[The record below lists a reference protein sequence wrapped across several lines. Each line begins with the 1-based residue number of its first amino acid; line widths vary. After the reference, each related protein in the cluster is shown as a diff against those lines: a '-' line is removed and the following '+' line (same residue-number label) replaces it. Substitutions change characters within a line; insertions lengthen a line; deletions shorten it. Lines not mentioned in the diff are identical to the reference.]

1 MFYLLIIL
9 IQMKI
14 LLHNQILNKE
24 LRRFNDIGFVPTMG
38 GIHKGH
44 ISLIRK
50 SKKNCKKTIVSIF
63 INPKQF
69 NNKKDFK
76 TYPNNIKKDLS
87 ILRKINGVD
96 FVYIPKFND
105 VYNSKRKSKII
116 INKKDKIL
124 CAKYRKGHFEG
135 VIDVM
140 DKLTNIIKPKKIFMG
155 KKDFQQLFLV
165 KNYIEKKYKTK
176 VIGCETIRDKNKLAL
191 SSRNYLLNNDNLNI
205 ATKITK
211 RLFSI
216 KNKIKKESNINK
228 FLSKISKNLEK
239 EFKIEIEYLEHRYE
253 LSLKLSNKPYKSK
266 IFLSYYLNDVRLI
279 DNI

>member
-176 VIGCETIRDKNKLAL
+176 VIGCKTIRDKNKLAL
-191 SSRNYLLNNDNLNI
+191 SSRNYLLNNDSLNI

>member
-44 ISLIRK
+44 ISLIRE

-176 VIGCETIRDKNKLAL
+176 VIGCKTIRDKNKLAL

-239 EFKIEIEYLEHRYE
+239 EFKIKIEYLEHRYE
-253 LSLKLSNKPYKSK
+253 LSLKLSNKPHKSK